1 AEEVREPK
9 IKFWTLTSQAQ
20 MEQLLLKK
28 SYSHII
34 NATLH
39 KRVPLLSGME
49 YTSKYKYLI
58 KIGDE

>member
-1 AEEVREPK
+1 
-9 IKFWTLTSQAQ
+9 